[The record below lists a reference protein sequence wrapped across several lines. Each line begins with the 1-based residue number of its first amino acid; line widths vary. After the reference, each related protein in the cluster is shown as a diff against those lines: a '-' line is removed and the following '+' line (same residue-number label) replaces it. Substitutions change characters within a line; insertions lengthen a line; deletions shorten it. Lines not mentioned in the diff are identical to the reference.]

1 MNMNMNIA
9 SLRKVLKKL
18 VITEKSQNDA
28 LKYVFE
34 VEKSATKPVIKQAV
48 EAIFAVQV
56 ASVRTLISHDVIR
69 HPGQKH
75 TSAALKKKA
84 YVTVLAGQ
92 EIRLDTLTL

>member
-1 MNMNMNIA
+1 MNMNMEA
-9 SLRKVLKKL
+9 LRKVLKKL
-18 VITEKSQNDA
+18 LITEKSQSDA
-28 LKYVFE
+28 LSYVFD

-48 EAIFAVQV
+48 EAIFNVQV
-56 ASVRTLISHDVIR
+56 RSVRTLISHEVVR

-92 EIRLDTLTL
+92 EIRLDTLTS